1 MPPRCTPA
9 PRFVAG
15 NLEVGARV
23 QALRP
28 ISYDGFAPV
37 ITGSLG
43 TVLGPAL
50 EEPLTRILVRWDGE
64 RATPRGPPLERE
76 AQADDVRLMTPG
88 VLEDVLMVGDGK
100 AWTWLSWMIR
110 WMLNCHELTT
120 KH

>member
-1 MPPRCTPA
+1 M
-9 PRFVAG
+9 
-15 NLEVGARV
+15 EVGARV

-50 EEPLTRILVRWDGE
+50 DEPLTRILVRWDGAE
-64 RATPRGPPLERE
+64 RSITPRGPPLERE

-88 VLEDVLMVGDGK
+88 VGDESVVVPFELMVGDGK
-100 AWTWLSWMIR
+100 LAWMIR
-110 WMLNCHELTT
+110 WMLNCHW
-120 KH
+120 